1 MKRTILFQLLVMY
14 AININAQS
22 SAGPNIK
29 HVEPLQVDLIQD
41 LNARKGDRQLEID
54 FDIDLQHRYNA
65 VGVELEYEHTISQR
79 LGMEVAIPLSVY
91 GLKSGYNTGDDIP
104 HNKIE
109 GLKLGLQYTF
119 STIQQARTTIAL
131 ALVHESLFHSFTSM
145 KKGAHLMKGYAE
157 TVAFVAA
164 KRWGRRIHTMLYTG
178 PEWAIMP
185 GTSRKPVLHGDI
197 SIHWQLA
204 KRQFIGL
211 EYVYKSGKEM
221 TPEIYP
227 QLKMALTRHTDLCLA
242 AAIPAKRT
250 HEGMNIQGSL
260 EIKL

>member
-1 MKRTILFQLLVMY
+1 MKRTILLQLLVMY
-14 AININAQS
+14 AINIKAQS
-22 SAGPNIK
+22 SEKQHLK

-65 VGVELEYEHTISQR
+65 VSVELEYEHTFSPR
-79 LGMEVAIPLSVY
+79 LGMELAVPLSLY
-91 GLKSGYNTGDDIP
+91 GLKRGYNTGEDVP

-131 ALVHESLFHSFTSM
+131 ALIHESHFHSFTSI
-145 KKGAHLMKGYAE
+145 KKGSHFIKGYSE
-157 TVAFVAA
+157 TAAFVAA

-178 PEWAIMP
+178 PEWTIMS
-185 GTSRKPVLHGDI
+185 GTSYKPLLHSDI
-197 SIHWQLA
+197 SVHWQLTR
-204 KRQFIGL
+204 RQFIGV
-211 EYVYKSGKEM
+211 EYVYRSGKG
-221 TPEIYP
+221 TIPEIYP
-227 QLKMALTRHTDLCLA
+227 QLKMALTRHTDICLA

>member
-1 MKRTILFQLLVMY
+1 MKRTILFQLLIMY
-14 AININAQS
+14 AININGQS
-22 SAGPNIK
+22 VVRENIK

-41 LNARKGDRQLEID
+41 LNARNGDRQLEID

-65 VGVELEYEHTISQR
+65 LSVELEYEHTFSQR
-79 LGMEVAIPLSVY
+79 LGMELAIPLSLY
-91 GLKSGYNTGDDIP
+91 GLKPGYNTAEDIP

-119 STIQQARTTIAL
+119 STIQPARTTMAL
-131 ALVHESLFHSFTSM
+131 ALIHESHFHSFTSI
-145 KKGAHLMKGYAE
+145 KKGSRLMKGYSE
-157 TVAFVAA
+157 TAAFVAA

-178 PEWAIMP
+178 PEWEVMP
-185 GTSRKPVLHGDI
+185 GASRKPVLHSDI
-197 SIHWQLA
+197 SIHWQVA
-204 KRQFIGL
+204 KRQYVGV
-211 EYVYKSGKEM
+211 EYVYKSGKE
-221 TPEIYP
+221 TVPEIYP
-227 QLKMALTRHTDLCLA
+227 QLKMGLTRHTDLCLA